1 MLTEFGKFVRKLR
14 IDRSELLIE
23 MAQKLQVTPAFLSA
37 VEVGKKN
44 VPSGWKDELVRLYN
58 LNYDEEMKLIN
69 VIRDSVRQLK
79 IDLYNKNENDRNLIL
94 SFARKLETM
103 DNSEKDTILKLL
115 NKREEEKFG

>member
-1 MLTEFGKFVRKLR
+1 MLTEFGKFARKLR

-23 MAQKLQVTPAFLSA
+23 MAQKLKVTPAFLSA

-44 VPSGWKDELVRLYN
+44 VPSTWKSEIVKIYN
-58 LNYDEEMKLIN
+58 LDSIDEIN
-69 VIRDSVRQLK
+69 LVNAIENSVRQLK

-103 DNSEKDTILKLL
+103 NSVEKDTILKLL
-115 NKREEEKFG
+115 NKREEVKYD

>member
-115 NKREEEKFG
+115 NKREEEKYG